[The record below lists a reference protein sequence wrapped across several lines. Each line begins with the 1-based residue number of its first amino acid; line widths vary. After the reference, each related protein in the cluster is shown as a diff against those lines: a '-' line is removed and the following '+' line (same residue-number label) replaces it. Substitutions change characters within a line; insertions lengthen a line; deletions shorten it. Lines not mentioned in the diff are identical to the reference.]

1 MKRGNRL
8 LAILLASLL
17 AVGAVKMPVAAG
29 EASSEYATVE
39 DMLEMEASE
48 AGMSEDAAL
57 GAMVGDDTSDKTAAD
72 DDSIDVSADETT
84 AANNENL
91 EASDDAAANSVD
103 DIMSEDDIDEGSDQR
118 DTSED
123 SYTEEPVTDNGTPD
137 GAITDDQDD
146 SYDSSSQDVSADN
159 EQQAGVDDN
168 ADEENNGTGG
178 GDFEENPSDSFEES
192 TSSENAMEENET
204 QPALLT
210 PEQIR
215 AFQENVK
222 VWKHENQIT
231 VIYDSREDVKLEYS
245 IYSGVNDELLY
256 SGNLV
261 WDEQSNLYQETI
273 DFDAMNETRKAEDEN
288 TEEINIRDIPLRIVV
303 DDGNNQFEESV
314 SSDLGVTSIDAATDT
329 EGQIYLLW
337 ESSIDDLNGY
347 SVLVRNVNGLDVQV
361 IETTERSMS
370 FYTSEIGDAVF
381 EVAAYMYDD
390 NTGIKQYFQSVS
402 YDYAASTLEEP
413 VVDDGNGEDANEEQD
428 DESSM
433 DPENADD
440 PIKAQ
445 ETNEEAS
452 ERGKTDEQDIIAD
465 PLLNETVSTEAAGAA
480 SFSQTEYNGHM
491 YQLFNEGVSWSTAKS
506 RCEAKGGHLVTITS
520 SGEYSFCK
528 SLLGDLSPKYCWLGA
543 SHASGAWKW
552 VTGDPWSFTAWS
564 PNQPNGSGGGTYA
577 LMQNFKGV
585 GSAWNWDDQG
595 NSGTSPSKKYQGAPY
610 YHLTKNY
617 CYICEWDYK
626 VTIEGTYTGV
636 VKKQI
641 NVKATIDSISLT
653 PTASNVKLSAVGIKT
668 VAGAAATIGTMSI
681 TKKGSGKYEISIPI
695 TFSGAGRYSI
705 TVSFNGVSGS
715 KNIYINPEKIS
726 NVRWSDD
733 ACGYNQSSNVAAVHR
748 RLAFSWNPLQYIT
761 GYRVQISE
769 DSEFSSGRT
778 NTFSSPSTLPS
789 YTDNIERDRESTWY
803 VRVAAYYRNEKE
815 YIGEWSD
822 PFKMS
827 VCSHLLPGDFWG
839 IENDTVTIP
848 RNLRRVFY
856 QNASLANGGSGG
868 TCFGLVFAGLT
879 ALLSGEDYYSYLNVS
894 KLGDINTY
902 SQNSRAK
909 EMIYLSHTL
918 TGGFLYLDGD
928 KEPVLNDLQQIY
940 KTVLN
945 YTKKGGIP
953 TPVVIRNATLEGD
966 FDHSILLLDVL
977 QDKDNKVD
985 IRVYDPNQGNK
996 EGQLTLYYKS
1006 DHNFTKWKYKPD
1018 IFTTYSNENKA
1029 PKESGDYIRYAG
1041 EPWTKL
1047 FIDML
1052 DSYLMDGREN
1062 NVCYASFKTFRNWGE
1077 NTDEDDKN
1085 YYWYYFLQT
1094 LDDFS
1099 NYSVDKIPDVTYTS
1113 REIKPLPHVHF
1124 YDIVNLDLNSQYT
1137 VSYSNN
1143 INVGTATVTIS
1154 GIGGFTGTKTVTFK
1168 INKASQSITAKSS
1181 ASTIEVGKTATVSIT
1196 GAKGKK
1202 SYKSSDPSIATV
1214 SAAGIVTGKKP
1225 GTVTIT
1231 ATSAETANY
1240 KAASKTVK
1248 ITVGLAKPENCRF
1261 VKWNNSKYTSCQ
1273 IAWDKVKGAE
1283 GYQTLLCWT
1292 NGSNASKT
1300 IVNSNVLYRNCTV
1313 HPQHVSQMRVRAF
1326 YTQNGQHI
1334 FGPWSNVEYI
1344 TPSPTTL
1351 TINNASS
1358 GSNLKMNISWKIIYG
1373 CDGYNVFLTTDPNG
1387 KWYWNQSTPVKATAT
1402 GAVISKYKYSTKL
1415 EKNTRYYVR
1424 IVTRRQRNGVF
1435 CTVPMPAYNTYIGS
1449 FIIK

>member
-17 AVGAVKMPVAAG
+17 TTGAVKMPVAAG

-48 AGMSEDAAL
+48 AGTSEDAVL
-57 GAMVGDDTSDKTAAD
+57 GAMVGDDTSGQTAAD
-72 DDSIDVSADETT
+72 NDSIDVSADETT

-123 SYTEEPVTDNGTPD
+123 SYTEEPVTDNSTPD

-192 TSSENAMEENET
+192 TSSENAIEENET

-231 VIYDSREDVKLEYS
+231 VIYDSKEVVALRYS
-245 IYSGVNDELLY
+245 IYSGVNDVLLY
-256 SGNLV
+256 SGNLI

-288 TEEINIRDIPLRIVV
+288 TEEINIRDIPLKIVV

-329 EGQIYLLW
+329 EGQIDLLW

-413 VVDDGNGEDANEEQD
+413 VEDDGNGEDANEEQD

-520 SGEYSFCK
+520 AAEHNFCK
-528 SLLGDLSPKYCWLGA
+528 SLLDNLSPKYCWIGA
-543 SHASGAWKW
+543 SSASGTWKW
-552 VTGDPWSFTAWS
+552 VTGETWGYTDWS
-564 PNQPNGSGGGTYA
+564 PTSPNGSGGGTYIE
-577 LMQNFKGV
+577 MQNWPGI
-585 GSAWNWDDQG
+585 SRAWNWDDQG

-653 PTASNVKLSAVGIKT
+653 PTASNVKLSAVGIDT
-668 VAGAAATIGTMSI
+668 ATGAAATIGTMSI
-681 TKKGSGKYEISIPI
+681 TKKGSGKYEVSCPI
-695 TFSGAGRYSI
+695 AFSAAGRYSI
-705 TVSFNGVSGS
+705 TVSFNGVSGL
-715 KNIYINPEKIS
+715 KNIDINPEKIL

-733 ACGYNQSSNVAAVHR
+733 ACGHNQSSNVAAVHR
-748 RLAFSWNPLQYIT
+748 RLAFYWNPLQFIT

-778 NTFSSPSTLPS
+778 NTFNSPSNLPS
-789 YTDNIERDRESTWY
+789 YIDNIERDRESTWY

-839 IENDTVTIP
+839 IENSNVTIQDTY
-848 RNLRRVFY
+848 RRTFFQDY
-856 QNASLANGGSGG
+856 SGDDGGTG
-868 TCFGLVFAGLT
+868 TCFGNVFAGLT
-879 ALLSGEDYYSYLNVS
+879 ALLSEKDYFSYLDS
-894 KLGDINTY
+894 TKLSDISTY
-902 SQNSRAK
+902 SQNENAR
-909 EMIYLSHTL
+909 EMIYLAQSLCGNIQVYTVNPE
-918 TGGFLYLDGD
+918 GAQR
-928 KEPVLNDLQQIY
+928 KNDLQLIY
-940 KTVLN
+940 DTVLD
-945 YTKKGGIP
+945 YTVNGGIP
-953 TPVVIRNATLEGD
+953 TPVNLGKKD
-966 FDHSILLLDVL
+966 KNDNHSILLLDIL

-985 IRVYDPNQGNK
+985 IRVYDSNYGNT
-996 EGQLTLYYKS
+996 ERLLSLYYNS
-1006 DHNFTKWKYKPD
+1006 SHRFTKWKYGSISGKTDSLKYPYIWMVDKRD
-1018 IFTTYSNENKA
+1018 I
-1029 PKESGDYIRYAG
+1029 PV
-1041 EPWTKL
+1041 
-1047 FIDML
+1047 FIEMM
-1052 DSYLMDGREN
+1052 DSYLLDGRN
-1062 NVCYASFKTFRNWGE
+1062 RNSCYRSFLTFQGWPAEWGE
-1077 NTDEDDKN
+1077 GDRNYFNYYHATHKVDISTSTIEKIQDVSYNGDAWEPRPTVKIGNYTLIPDED
-1085 YYWYYFLQT
+1085 YT
-1094 LDDFS
+1094 L
-1099 NYSVDKIPDVTYTS
+1099 
-1113 REIKPLPHVHF
+1113 
-1124 YDIVNLDLNSQYT
+1124 
-1137 VSYSNN
+1137 SYSNN
-1143 INVGTATVTIS
+1143 TNVGTATVTVT
-1154 GIGGFTGTKTVTFK
+1154 GVGDYYYGTKTATFK
-1168 INKASQSITAKSS
+1168 INKGLQSILVKPI
-1181 ASTIEVGKTATVSIT
+1181 ASTITVGKTATVSIT

-1214 SAAGIVTGKKP
+1214 SAAGVVTGKKP

-1248 ITVGLAKPENCRF
+1248 INVGLAKPENCRF
-1261 VKWNNSKYTSCQ
+1261 VKWNNAKYTSCQ

-1292 NGSNASKT
+1292 NGSNVSKT
-1300 IVNSNVLYRNCTV
+1300 IVDSNVLYRNCSV

-1326 YTQNGQHI
+1326 YMQNGQHK

-1358 GSNLKMNISWKIIYG
+1358 GSNLKMNISWNIIYG

-1402 GAVISKYKYSTKL
+1402 SAVISEYKYSTKL

-1435 CTVPMPAYNTYIGS
+1435 CTVPMPANNTYIDS